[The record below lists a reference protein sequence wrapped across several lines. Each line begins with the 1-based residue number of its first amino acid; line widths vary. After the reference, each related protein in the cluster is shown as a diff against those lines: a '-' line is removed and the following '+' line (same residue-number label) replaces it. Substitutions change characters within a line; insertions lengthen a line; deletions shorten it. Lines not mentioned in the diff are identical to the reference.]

1 MKKIFLTILAV
12 VILVAGCESVSVD
25 TPDTILDDVSTATI
39 AEAITAEIEIP
50 SAVGKKTEDMEFFIS
65 ELDTSYIV
73 ELSYLICAS
82 GAYPDELLIIK
93 FKTSTDANTA
103 KSAVQGR
110 LDSQKETFRD
120 YAPAEMYKFDDAVIQ
135 ASSNWLFFYITEN
148 NAKVKEI
155 INSYL

>member
-1 MKKIFLTILAV
+1 MKQILLIAFSAI
-12 VILVAGCESVSVD
+12 ILMAGCESGAND
-25 TPDTILDDVSTATI
+25 TRDTILDDTSTATI

-65 ELDTSYIV
+65 ELDTSGII

-93 FKTSTDANTA
+93 FKTSTDAA
-103 KSAVQGR
+103 AARSAVQGR
-110 LDSQKETFRD
+110 SDSQKETFRD
-120 YAPAEMYKFDDAVIQ
+120 YAPAEMYKFDDAAVQ
-135 ASSNWLFFYITEN
+135 VNSNWLFFYITEN